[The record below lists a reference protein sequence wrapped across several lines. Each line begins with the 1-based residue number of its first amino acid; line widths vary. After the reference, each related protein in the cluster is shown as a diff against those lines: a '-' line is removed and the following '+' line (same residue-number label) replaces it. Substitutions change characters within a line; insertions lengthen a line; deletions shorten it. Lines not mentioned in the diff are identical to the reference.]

1 MTARERHDSKTTLEA
16 AVCQEMVRQGL
27 LHEHRSLHFRVH
39 DEAESHAKFSPA
51 IVARRGPILFLV
63 EPVPTATR
71 PMIDRLTRFLEQ
83 HSPEIVL
90 VIVAPDPKVRTLPVE
105 AYDEIYAES
114 DIARLTQRIR
124 EQDPDGIVL
133 PFEKP
138 RPAG

>member
-1 MTARERHDSKTTLEA
+1 
-16 AVCQEMVRQGL
+16 MVRQGL

-83 HSPEIVL
+83 HSPESL
-90 VIVAPDPKVRTLPVE
+90 LSLSAPVPRFRPLPVG
-105 AYDEIYAES
+105 ASDEISPHPA
-114 DIARLTQRIR
+114 IARI
-124 EQDPDGIVL
+124 
-133 PFEKP
+133 
-138 RPAG
+138 

>member
-1 MTARERHDSKTTLEA
+1 MTARERHESKSALEA
-16 AVCQEMVRQGL
+16 AVCREMVRQGL
-27 LHEHRSLHFRVH
+27 SHEHRSLHFRVH
-39 DEAESHAKFSPA
+39 AGAKGRAKFSPA
-51 IVARRGPILFLV
+51 IVAHRGPILFLV

-71 PMIDRLTRFLEQ
+71 PSIDRLTRFLEQ

-90 VIVAPDPKVRTLPVE
+90 VIVAPDSKVRTFPIE

-114 DIARLTQRIR
+114 DIARMTQRIR
-124 EQDPDGIVL
+124 EQDPEGIVL

>member
-1 MTARERHDSKTTLEA
+1 MAIRQPVVAKVLRGKSGVERVRLAHEAWELAR
-16 AVCQEMVRQGL
+16 
-27 LHEHRSLHFRVH
+27 
-39 DEAESHAKFSPA
+39 
-51 IVARRGPILFLV
+51 
-63 EPVPTATR
+63 
-71 PMIDRLTRFLEQ
+71 DRLTRFLEQ

-90 VIVAPDPKVRTLPVE
+90 VIVAPDPKVRTLPVG

-114 DIARLTQRIR
+114 DIARMTQRIR